1 MTATIGHRHRA
12 GDDMD
17 ADGWSTCPACGSLHQ
32 LIPDVTSPARG
43 IEAPPKLDPYAGVP
57 TIGESLGAGGATEP
71 EQPTR
76 RALRD
81 QLLTVSGLATLPP
94 VRPLVD
100 GLLYRGTLAQM
111 AGQPGSF
118 KSFVTVG
125 MACAV
130 ALGVPF
136 EDHEVSDGGGPVVYV
151 AAEGASGLRARILAW
166 CHLTGVDP
174 GELDGR
180 LYVLPVPIQLGNRV
194 EVAEALAL
202 TEDLEA
208 ALLVLDTRA
217 RCTVGLE
224 ENSSTEQGRAIDAL
238 EALIRA
244 TGCTVLSVHH
254 ASRSGTAGRGSNA
267 WDGAVWSD
275 LRVAG
280 ENLHATVT
288 CHKHKDVADGCE
300 HEFRMVPTTV
310 PRDLMPEATEQQRS
324 TLVAV
329 AGDRR
334 PVGVPDG
341 KTGRIV
347 RDIVRLCAGPSG
359 LTRSEIRDMAIEKG
373 AGRAQAYAAIKSLVG
388 SGVLV
393 NVGEGKT
400 ERFTLSTAAQRDD
413 EAVA

>member
-1 MTATIGHRHRA
+1 MSDRNGVAI
-12 GDDMD
+12 
-17 ADGWSTCPACGSLHQ
+17 ST
-32 LIPDVTSPARG
+32 
-43 IEAPPKLDPYAGVP
+43 DPYAGVP
-57 TIGESLGAGGATEP
+57 AIGELLDDAPSTAAP
-71 EQPTR
+71 APAPVTR
-76 RALRD
+76 PHLRE
-81 QLLTVSGLATLPP
+81 QLLTVSGLAQLPP
-94 VRPLVD
+94 VRPLVE

-125 MACAV
+125 IACAV

-136 EDHEVSDGGGPVVYV
+136 EDHAVPDGGGPVVYV

-166 CHLTGVDP
+166 CHLAGFDP
-174 GELDGR
+174 RDLDGR
-180 LYVLPVPIQLGNRV
+180 LYVLPVPVQLGNRV
-194 EVAEALAL
+194 DVAEALEI
-202 TEDLEA
+202 TEDLA
-208 ALLVLDTRA
+208 ASLLVLDTRA

-224 ENSSTEQGRAIDAL
+224 ENSSTEQGRAIDAV
-238 EALIRA
+238 ETLIRV

-254 ASRSGTAGRGSNA
+254 AGRSGTAGRGSNA

-300 HEFRMVPTTV
+300 HVFRMVPTTV
-310 PRDLMPEATEQQRS
+310 PRDLMPDTTEQQRS
-324 TLVAV
+324 TLVAI
-329 AGDRR
+329 AGEGR

-347 RDIVRLCAGPSG
+347 RDIVRMCAGPAG
-359 LTRSEIRDMAIEKG
+359 LSRSEIRDMSIERG

-388 SGVLV
+388 SGVLI
-393 NVGEGKT
+393 NVSEGKA
-400 ERFTLSTAAQRDD
+400 ERFTLSTTAQRED
-413 EAVA
+413 EAQP